1 MEKIMKDYT
10 NRNLTRQ
17 YKLRDK
23 ERFVEKSNREKD
35 TGISNEEWRKLEIAQ
50 SEYGNNFLNKESSTK
65 QKSVKEETRLPHQDA
80 DLEAMNDLYQD
91 AKRSGDNDL
100 ALDILDR
107 RLELEAKRETERFFM
122 TQPSAEEMTLKA
134 LRKGKDEGDF

>member
-1 MEKIMKDYT
+1 MKDYT

-23 ERFVEKSNREKD
+23 ERFVEK
-35 TGISNEEWRKLEIAQ
+35 T
-50 SEYGNNFLNKESSTK
+50 STK
-65 QKSVKEETRLPHQDA
+65 QEPIKEVETRLRHQDA
-80 DLEAMNDLYQD
+80 DLEAMHDLYQD

-134 LRKGKDEGDF
+134 LKKGKDEEIF

>member
-1 MEKIMKDYT
+1 MKDYT

-23 ERFVEKSNREKD
+23 ERFVEK
-35 TGISNEEWRKLEIAQ
+35 T
-50 SEYGNNFLNKESSTK
+50 STK
-65 QKSVKEETRLPHQDA
+65 QEPVKEETRLPHQDA